1 MSGIWTDYRMTVQE
15 DQDKFLVPLN
25 RDTEKIF
32 YNQRLIIDAKVITEP
47 RVWQVSKINRISPN
61 GIVRATIVQ
70 KQFDPHTDYI
80 ELDSDGNV
88 VAMWASYY
96 SDGVTADNPQDD
108 PDPLV
113 YSSITFSGAKTPQM
127 KIGGNAKTFTVAF
140 YREGVEINHKLG
152 NWSYEINGTDASDL
166 IQETVVSENQVKIKF
181 IGDESHIGEILTVSF
196 TSESGI
202 KSSVEMNLIGI

>member
-1 MSGIWTDYRMTVQE
+1 ME
-15 DQDKFLVPLN
+15 DQQKLVIPLN
-25 RDTEKIF
+25 RDTEKLW
-32 YNQRLIIDAKVITEP
+32 YGQRMIIDSKVLTEP
-47 RVWQVSKINRISPN
+47 RTFQISKINRISPN
-61 GIVRATIVQ
+61 GLVRVTLVE
-70 KQFDPHTDYI
+70 KLFDPHTDYI

-140 YREGVEINHKLG
+140 YREGVEINHKPG

-196 TSESGI
+196 TSGSGI
-202 KSSVEMNLIGI
+202 KSSVEMNLVGI